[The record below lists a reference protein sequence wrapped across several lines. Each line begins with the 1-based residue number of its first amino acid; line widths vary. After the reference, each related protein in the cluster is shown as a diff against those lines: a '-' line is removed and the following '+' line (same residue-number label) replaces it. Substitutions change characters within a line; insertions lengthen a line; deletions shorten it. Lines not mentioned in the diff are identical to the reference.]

1 MSLKVTNSGYWFVEL
16 PDWKEVNQRK
26 KKVVSHARFEPNRTS
41 GEITCIM
48 TAKTPIHVGAGF
60 FELGKDAGYAKF
72 DGVVKAIIKE
82 DGFPIIPGSSLKGA
96 FRSISE
102 AISYSCTLG
111 QIKGYGFPPCEA
123 NDEKSKICVACSIY
137 GAMGFM
143 GRVSFTQAT
152 LVKQEDYLK
161 NKPDQPIELIAFNPP
176 NERKA
181 QRGRKFYPPID
192 YFSPDFWK
200 NASPDKY
207 YISIKRAHREHG
219 HLVVEENYPDLVS
232 FKKGKAVEPYD
243 FIPAGTQ
250 LKFNVKFENLR
261 PEEIG
266 LVLAGMGINEENQPL
281 FFPRLGGAKPLRFG
295 VIQVQAKDFKLDSE
309 QSDFTN
315 FDSHESSVH
324 KTVEKW
330 VKGNIQAMKTS
341 DLFFE
346 KGLERI
352 TNLLKYP
359 AEKPEVVDWPEVF
372 DEFKK

>member
-1 MSLKVTNSGYWFVEL
+1 MSIKVTKSGYWFVQL
-16 PDWKEVNQRK
+16 PDWEEVKQK
-26 KKVVSHARFEPNRTS
+26 KKKAVSHAKFESDRTS
-41 GEITCIM
+41 GEIACIM

-111 QIKGYGFPPCEA
+111 KTKGYGFPSCEA
-123 NDEKSKICVACSIY
+123 KDEKSKICIACSIY

-143 GRVSFTQAT
+143 GRVSFSQAT
-152 LVKQEDYLK
+152 LIKKEDYQ
-161 NKPDQPIELIAFNPP
+161 KPEQPMKLIALNPP
-176 NERKA
+176 NDRKA

-192 YFSPDFWK
+192 YFSPSFWE
-200 NASPDKY
+200 NDSPDKY
-207 YISIKRAHREHG
+207 YISIKKARRPKYG
-219 HLVVEENYPDLVS
+219 PLVVDDRYTDLDS

-243 FIPAGTQ
+243 FIPVGTQ
-250 LKFNVKFENLR
+250 LKFKVKFENLK

-295 VIQVQAKDFKLDSE
+295 VIQVQVENFKLDSE
-309 QSDFTN
+309 QSDFTD
-315 FDSHESSVH
+315 FDSHELEIRE
-324 KTVEKW
+324 TVQEWMKR
-330 VKGNIQAMKTS
+330 NIQAMKAS

-346 KGLERI
+346 KGLEQI
-352 TNLLKYP
+352 TNILKYP
-359 AEKPEVVDWPEVF
+359 AEKPEVVDWPKVF
-372 DEFKK
+372 DEFNK